1 MTTYNFDKVIDR
13 RNTACLKYDFAVQR
27 GRPADVLPFWVADM
41 DFPIAREIQQALLE
55 RCQHAI
61 FGYSESDTD
70 YFNAVH
76 NWYTAHFHWDT
87 KIEWLTKTPG
97 VVFALAMAVKA
108 FTQKGESVLIQQP
121 VYYPFTEVIEDN
133 ERKLV
138 NSPLVLRNNHYEIDF
153 EDLEAKI
160 IANNVKLMLLCSP
173 HNPVGRVWTRAE
185 LQKVG
190 DICLKHGVIVVSDEI
205 HGDFTWK
212 NNVQTVFASL
222 GEAYAQNCIICTAPS
237 KTFNIA
243 GLQVSNI
250 FIPNQTL
257 RRKFRKQVAA
267 AGYSKVNTLGLVAC
281 QAAYTYGEDW
291 LTQVKAY
298 IESNIKFVDDY
309 LLQNIPQIKLLQP
322 EGTYLVWLDCSA
334 LGLTAEK
341 REQWLW
347 HKARLWLDGGGIFG
361 KEGQN
366 FERINVAC
374 PKATLLQGLE
384 QLKQAVNELN
394 KIK

>member
-1 MTTYNFDKVIDR
+1 MTRYDFNQVIDR

-41 DFPIAREIQQALLE
+41 DFPIAREIQEALTN
-55 RCQHAI
+55 RCAHAI
-61 FGYSESDTD
+61 FGYSESDEK

-76 NWYTAHFHWDT
+76 DWYTKHFHWDT

-108 FTQKGESVLIQQP
+108 FTQKGEGVLIQQP

-138 NSPLVLRNNHYEIDF
+138 NSPLILKGERYAIDF
-153 EDLEAKI
+153 ADLEKQI
-160 IANNVKLMLLCSP
+160 IENNVKLMLLCSP

-205 HGDFTWK
+205 HGDFVWK
-212 NNVQTVFASL
+212 NNQQTVFATL
-222 GEAYAQNCIICTAPS
+222 GEKYAQNCVVCTAPS

-243 GLQVSNI
+243 GLQISNI
-250 FIPNQTL
+250 FIPNITL

-267 AGYSKVNTLGLVAC
+267 AGYSQVNTLGLVAC

-291 LTQVKAY
+291 LRQVKAY
-298 IESNIKFVDDY
+298 IYSNINFVEDY
-309 LLQNIPQIKLLQP
+309 LAQNLPQIKLIRP

-334 LGLTAEK
+334 LGLDAASREK
-341 REQWLW
+341 WLW
-347 HKARLWLDGGGIFG
+347 HKAHLWLDGGGIFG
-361 KEGQN
+361 AAGAN

-384 QLKQAVNELN
+384 QLKAAVAELN
-394 KIK
+394 KI

>member
-1 MTTYNFDKVIDR
+1 MTRYDFNQVIDR

-41 DFPIAREIQQALLE
+41 DFPIAREIQEALTN
-55 RCQHAI
+55 RCAHAI
-61 FGYSESDTD
+61 FGYSESDEK

-76 NWYTAHFHWDT
+76 DWYTKHFHWDT

-108 FTQKGESVLIQQP
+108 FTQKGEGVLIQQP

-138 NSPLVLRNNHYEIDF
+138 NSPLILNGEHYAIDF
-153 EDLEAKI
+153 SDLEKQI
-160 IANNVKLMLLCSP
+160 IENNVKLMLLCSP

-190 DICLKHGVIVVSDEI
+190 DICLKHGVIIVSDEI
-205 HGDFTWK
+205 HGDFVWE
-212 NNVQTVFASL
+212 NNQQTVFATL
-222 GEAYAQNCIICTAPS
+222 GEKYAQNCVVCTAPS

-243 GLQVSNI
+243 GLQISNI
-250 FIPNQTL
+250 FIPNITL

-267 AGYSKVNTLGLVAC
+267 AGYSQVNTLGLVAC

-291 LTQVKAY
+291 LRQVKAY
-298 IESNIKFVDDY
+298 IYSNINFVEDY
-309 LLQNIPQIKLLQP
+309 LAQNLPQIKLIRP

-334 LGLTAEK
+334 LGLDAAS
-341 REQWLW
+341 REEWLW
-347 HKARLWLDGGGIFG
+347 HKAHLWLDGGGIFG
-361 KEGQN
+361 AAGAN

-384 QLKQAVNELN
+384 QLKAAVAELN
-394 KIK
+394 KI

>member
-1 MTTYNFDKVIDR
+1 MTRYDFNQVIDR

-27 GRPADVLPFWVADM
+27 GRPADILPFWVADM
-41 DFPIAREIQQALLE
+41 DFPIAREIQEALTN
-55 RCQHAI
+55 RCAHAI
-61 FGYSESDTD
+61 FGYSESDEK

-76 NWYTAHFHWDT
+76 DWYTKHFHWDT

-108 FTQKGESVLIQQP
+108 FTQKGEGVLIQQP

-138 NSPLVLRNNHYEIDF
+138 NSPLILKGERYAIDF
-153 EDLEAKI
+153 SDLEKQI
-160 IANNVKLMLLCSP
+160 IENNVKLMLLCSP

-190 DICLKHGVIVVSDEI
+190 DICLKHGVIIVSDEI
-205 HGDFTWK
+205 HGDFVWE
-212 NNVQTVFASL
+212 NNQQTVFATL
-222 GEAYAQNCIICTAPS
+222 GEKYAQNCVVCTAPS

-243 GLQVSNI
+243 GLQISNI
-250 FIPNQTL
+250 FIPNITL

-267 AGYSKVNTLGLVAC
+267 AGYSQVNTLGLVAC

-291 LTQVKAY
+291 LRQVKAY
-298 IESNIKFVDDY
+298 IYSNINFVEDY
-309 LLQNIPQIKLLQP
+309 LAQNLPQIKLIRP

-334 LGLTAEK
+334 LGLDAAS
-341 REQWLW
+341 REEWLW
-347 HKARLWLDGGGIFG
+347 HKAHLWLDGGGIFG
-361 KEGQN
+361 TAGAN

-384 QLKQAVNELN
+384 QLKAAVAELN
-394 KIK
+394 KI

>member
-1 MTTYNFDKVIDR
+1 MTRYDFNQVIDR

-41 DFPIAREIQQALLE
+41 DFPIAREIQEALTN
-55 RCQHAI
+55 RCAHAI
-61 FGYSESDTD
+61 FGYSESDEK

-76 NWYTAHFHWDT
+76 DWYTKHFHWDT

-108 FTQKGESVLIQQP
+108 FTQKGEGVLIQQP

-138 NSPLVLRNNHYEIDF
+138 NSPLILKGEHYAIDF
-153 EDLEAKI
+153 SDLEKQI
-160 IANNVKLMLLCSP
+160 IENNVKLMLLCSP

-190 DICLKHGVIVVSDEI
+190 DICLKHGVIIVSDEI
-205 HGDFTWK
+205 HSDFVWE
-212 NNVQTVFASL
+212 NNQQTVFATL
-222 GEAYAQNCIICTAPS
+222 GEKYAQNCVVCTAPS

-243 GLQVSNI
+243 GLQISNI
-250 FIPNQTL
+250 FIPNITL

-267 AGYSKVNTLGLVAC
+267 AGYSQVNTLGLVAC

-291 LTQVKAY
+291 LRQVKAY
-298 IESNIKFVDDY
+298 IYSNINFVEDY
-309 LLQNIPQIKLLQP
+309 LAQNLPQIKLIRP

-334 LGLTAEK
+334 LGLDAAS
-341 REQWLW
+341 REEWLW
-347 HKARLWLDGGGIFG
+347 HKAHLWLDGGGIFG
-361 KEGQN
+361 TAGAN

-384 QLKQAVNELN
+384 QLKAAVAELN
-394 KIK
+394 KI

>member
-1 MTTYNFDKVIDR
+1 MTRYDFNQVIDR

-41 DFPIAREIQQALLE
+41 DFPIAREIQEALTN
-55 RCQHAI
+55 RCAHAI
-61 FGYSESDTD
+61 FGYSESDEK

-76 NWYTAHFHWDT
+76 DWYTKHFHWDT

-108 FTQKGESVLIQQP
+108 FTQKGEGVLIQQP

-138 NSPLVLRNNHYEIDF
+138 NSPLILKGEHYAIDF
-153 EDLEAKI
+153 SDLEKQI
-160 IANNVKLMLLCSP
+160 IENNVKLMLLCSP

-190 DICLKHGVIVVSDEI
+190 DICLKHGVIIVSDEI
-205 HGDFTWK
+205 HGDFVWE
-212 NNVQTVFASL
+212 NNQQTVFATL
-222 GEAYAQNCIICTAPS
+222 GEKYAQNCVVCTAPS

-243 GLQVSNI
+243 GLQISNI
-250 FIPNQTL
+250 FIPNITL

-267 AGYSKVNTLGLVAC
+267 AGYSQVNTLGLVAC

-291 LTQVKAY
+291 LRQVKAY
-298 IESNIKFVDDY
+298 IYSNINFVEDY
-309 LLQNIPQIKLLQP
+309 LAQNLPQIKLIRP

-334 LGLTAEK
+334 LGLDAAS
-341 REQWLW
+341 REEWLW
-347 HKARLWLDGGGIFG
+347 HKAHLWLDGGGIFG
-361 KEGQN
+361 AAGAN

-384 QLKQAVNELN
+384 QLKAAVAELN
-394 KIK
+394 KI

>member
-1 MTTYNFDKVIDR
+1 MTRYDFNQVIDR

-41 DFPIAREIQQALLE
+41 DFPIAREIQEALTN
-55 RCQHAI
+55 RCAHAI
-61 FGYSESDTD
+61 FGYSESDEK

-76 NWYTAHFHWDT
+76 DWYTKHFHWDT

-108 FTQKGESVLIQQP
+108 FTQKGEGVLIQQP

-138 NSPLVLRNNHYEIDF
+138 NSPLILKGERYAIDF
-153 EDLEAKI
+153 ADLEKQI
-160 IANNVKLMLLCSP
+160 IENNVKLMLLCSP

-205 HGDFTWK
+205 HGDFVWE
-212 NNVQTVFASL
+212 NNQQTVFATL
-222 GEAYAQNCIICTAPS
+222 GEKYAQNCVVCTAPS

-243 GLQVSNI
+243 GLQISNI
-250 FIPNQTL
+250 FIPNITL

-267 AGYSKVNTLGLVAC
+267 AGYSQVNTLGLVAC

-291 LTQVKAY
+291 LRQVKAY
-298 IESNIKFVDDY
+298 IHSNINFVEDY
-309 LLQNIPQIKLLQP
+309 LAQNLPQIKLIRP

-334 LGLTAEK
+334 LGLDAAS
-341 REQWLW
+341 REEWLW
-347 HKARLWLDGGGIFG
+347 HKAHLWLDGGGIFG
-361 KEGQN
+361 AAGAN

-384 QLKQAVNELN
+384 QLKAAVAELN
-394 KIK
+394 KI

>member
-1 MTTYNFDKVIDR
+1 MTRYDFNQVIDR

-27 GRPADVLPFWVADM
+27 GRPADILPFWVADM
-41 DFPIAREIQQALLE
+41 DFPIAREIQEALTN
-55 RCQHAI
+55 RCAHAI
-61 FGYSESDTD
+61 FGYSESDEK

-76 NWYTAHFHWDT
+76 DWYTKHFHWDT

-108 FTQKGESVLIQQP
+108 FTQKGEGVLIQQP

-138 NSPLVLRNNHYEIDF
+138 NSPLILKGKHYAIDF
-153 EDLEAKI
+153 ADLEKQI
-160 IANNVKLMLLCSP
+160 IENNVKLMLLCSP

-190 DICLKHGVIVVSDEI
+190 DICLKHGVIIVSDEI
-205 HGDFTWK
+205 HSDFVWE
-212 NNVQTVFASL
+212 NNQQTVFATL
-222 GEAYAQNCIICTAPS
+222 GEKYAQNCVVCTAPS

-243 GLQVSNI
+243 GLQISNI
-250 FIPNQTL
+250 FIPNITL

-267 AGYSKVNTLGLVAC
+267 AGYSQVNTLGLVAC

-291 LTQVKAY
+291 LRQVKAY
-298 IESNIKFVDDY
+298 IYSNINFVEDY
-309 LLQNIPQIKLLQP
+309 LAQNLPQIKLIRP

-334 LGLTAEK
+334 LGLDAAS
-341 REQWLW
+341 REEWLW
-347 HKARLWLDGGGIFG
+347 HKAHLWLDGGGIFG
-361 KEGQN
+361 AAGAN

-384 QLKQAVNELN
+384 QLKAAVAELN
-394 KIK
+394 KI